1 MPKINPRIKS
11 IDDLLGLDAAEES
24 PIEPTPSVS
33 LPTKNTIITLPP
45 QAIRAFRGHPFR
57 LYEGD
62 RLNDLVE
69 SISEH
74 GVLNPA
80 IIRKIERDEDGF
92 EYEML
97 AGHNRQNAAAI
108 ANRELP
114 CIVKENL
121 SDEDAWIY
129 VIETNVLQRSFSEML
144 PSEKAAV
151 LTLRYSRMICQGR
164 RNDIV
169 EELKRLENP
178 DEIRE
183 NKSKSRD
190 VVGAEY
196 DLKGRAVANYLRINE
211 LITPLKRRI
220 DDAEFPI
227 VVAVQLSYLT
237 EQEQQM
243 VDDVLSGSEYKVNEG
258 KVVLLREYTGKLTPE
273 RTEQILSGEFNR
285 KPKKSTATAFK
296 VKPAIY
302 KKYFTASISQK
313 EFDSIVDEAL
323 ALYFAQKGQ
332 ESEQEAG

>member
-121 SDEDAWIY
+121 SDEDY
-129 VIETNVLQRSFSEML
+129 
-144 PSEKAAV
+144 
-151 LTLRYSRMICQGR
+151 
-164 RNDIV
+164 
-169 EELKRLENP
+169 LKENP
-178 DEIRE
+178 DKTEHDFAELKALSDQIYYEQDRAE
-183 NKSKSRD
+183 SAQTRKD
-190 VVGAEY
+190 VSIHGLEETEHCATRALDEEWEERVVDIQNRKYAWKALEQLFTVGALTEVQKRRFR
-196 DLKGRAVANYLRINE
+196 LHVFQGLSTRQIGRMEGTSHQAVAKSIN
-211 LITPLKRRI
+211 LAI
-220 DDAEFPI
+220 A
-227 VVAVQLSYLT
+227 
-237 EQEQQM
+237 
-243 VDDVLSGSEYKVNEG
+243 
-258 KVVLLREYTGKLTPE
+258 KL
-273 RTEQILSGEFNR
+273 
-285 KPKKSTATAFK
+285 
-296 VKPAIY
+296 
-302 KKYFTASISQK
+302 KKYFA
-313 EFDSIVDEAL
+313 
-323 ALYFAQKGQ
+323 AQG
-332 ESEQEAG
+332 